1 MTFLSHLAKRYDLTQ
16 ESFASIIGVS
26 RPTVAKMF
34 RGETELTLPQAQKLA
49 GVLGITLEELVT
61 GKERIREVVL
71 EESKKTQP
79 KMEERISVPAENVE
93 KFKQA
98 LLYITQKIGALPNVG
113 QTVLYKILYF
123 CDFDYYEKFEEQLI

>member
-1 MTFLSHLAKRYDLTQ
+1 MTFLSQLARRYGLTQ

-34 RGETELTLPQAQKLA
+34 RGETDLTLPQAQKLA
-49 GVLGITLEELVT
+49 GVLGITLEELVNK
-61 GKERIREVVL
+61 KERIREVTL
-71 EESKKTQP
+71 EESKRSQP

-98 LLYITQKIGALPNVG
+98 LLYITQKI
-113 QTVLYKILYF
+113 
-123 CDFDYYEKFEEQLI
+123 